1 MKNNPGRAL
10 SEGEK
15 CLYAPYFD
23 DEVLACARI
32 IEGKTP
38 FWLRKRMNAVVL
50 QNRIYFR
57 AGVYVPDSAYGI
69 ELLAHELTHVEQFMR
84 GMTIGKYLW
93 ASRRGYGNNRYEIEA
108 YARVAEIRRLCSKLP
123 DRQQA

>member
-1 MKNNPGRAL
+1 MKHNPGRAL
-10 SEGEK
+10 SDGEK

-23 DEVLACARI
+23 EAVLACARI

-50 QNRIYFR
+50 RNRIYFR
-57 AGVYVPDSAYGI
+57 AGVYKPDTIRGI

-84 GMTIGKYLW
+84 GMTISKYLW
-93 ASRRGYGNNRYEIEA
+93 ASRRGYASNRYEIEA
-108 YARVAEIRRLCSKLP
+108 YARAAEIRRLCSQLP
-123 DRQQA
+123 GAHQA

>member
-1 MKNNPGRAL
+1 MRNNPGRAL
-10 SEGEK
+10 SEDEK

-23 DEVLACARI
+23 AEVLACARI

-57 AGVYVPDSAYGI
+57 HGVYEPDSVRGI

-84 GMTIGKYLW
+84 GMTIGNYLW
-93 ASRRGYGNNRYEIEA
+93 ASRRGYSRNHYETEA
-108 YARVAEIRRLCSKLP
+108 YARAAEIRRLCSKLSA
-123 DRQQA
+123 RQQA